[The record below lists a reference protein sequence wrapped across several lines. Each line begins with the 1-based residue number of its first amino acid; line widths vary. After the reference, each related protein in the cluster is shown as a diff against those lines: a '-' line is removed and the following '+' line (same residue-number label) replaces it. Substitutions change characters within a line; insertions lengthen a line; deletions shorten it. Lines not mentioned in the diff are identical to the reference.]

1 MKLCSVS
8 LEIVKMMTLAI
19 VHDRARTHNIDNSE
33 VRTVSMHRTSCSLER
48 NNKQADLSAVQTQFG
63 LITC

>member
-1 MKLCSVS
+1 
-8 LEIVKMMTLAI
+8 VKVMTLAI

-33 VRTVSMHRTSCSLER
+33 VRTVSMHRTSCSLEQ
-48 NNKQADLSAVQTQFG
+48 NNKQADLGVVQMQFR

>member
-19 VHDRARTHNIDNSE
+19 VRDRARTRDIDNSE
-33 VRTVSMHRTSCSLER
+33 IRTVSMHKTSHSLER
-48 NNKQADLSAVQTQFG
+48 NNKQADLGAVQT
-63 LITC
+63 

>member
-1 MKLCSVS
+1 MKV
-8 LEIVKMMTLAI
+8 MTLAI

-33 VRTVSMHRTSCSLER
+33 VRTVSMHRTSCSLEQ
-48 NNKQADLSAVQTQFG
+48 NNKQADLGVVQMQFR